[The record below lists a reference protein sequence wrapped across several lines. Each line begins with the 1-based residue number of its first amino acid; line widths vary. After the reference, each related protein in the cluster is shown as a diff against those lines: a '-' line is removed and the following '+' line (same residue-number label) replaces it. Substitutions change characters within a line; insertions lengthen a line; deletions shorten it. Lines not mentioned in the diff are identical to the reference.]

1 MAGKK
6 GLGLGKG
13 LDALFFDNAT
23 GTEEGNS
30 GGELM
35 RISEIEPNRSQPRK
49 DFDDESLQQLA
60 DSIREHGLIQ
70 PLIVRPLP
78 EGNFQ
83 IVAGERRW
91 RACRMAGLNE
101 VPVYIREFDDQ
112 KTMEIALIENLQRED
127 LNILEEALGF
137 QELMQKYGMTQAEVA
152 KSVGKSRPVIA
163 NALRLL
169 NLPEEIRELLR
180 EGKLSAGQAR
190 AILSFETEEQ
200 MIDAARKTVE
210 QGWNVRDLE
219 KLAKKLAEGET
230 GQKAGVPK
238 IRDSYY
244 SEMELAVKAEIGR
257 AIKVKEKGDKGML
270 EIPFHSKEDLAD
282 IIQRISGKF

>member
-23 GTEEGNS
+23 GTEEGNG

-180 EGKLSAGQAR
+180 EGKLSAGHAR

-244 SEMELAVKAEIGR
+244 RLRKKGTRGCLKSLSTVK
-257 AIKVKEKGDKGML
+257 
-270 EIPFHSKEDLAD
+270 
-282 IIQRISGKF
+282 RILQILSSGFPVNSD